1 MSLPSVTEQPT
12 TEEKR
17 EIKPWSPEEKQLF
30 YEVFNKYYKRFNQ
43 IAEMVFLLLSFY
55 SIV

>member
-30 YEVFNKYYKRFNQ
+30 YEGFNKYYKRFNQ

-55 SIV
+55 SIM